1 MIITTERL
9 LMRPLTVEDA
19 TERYLSWFSGPGA
32 GRITASKTTQ
42 ALADLE
48 EYIRAH
54 ASREDVLFLGIF
66 EQETGYHI
74 GNLKYEPVLPDGR
87 AVLGIFLG
95 DETAR
100 GKGYA
105 GEAIAAANRWLK
117 DFKNVRTVVLG
128 VEADNEQAIR
138 AYKKLGFCVS
148 ESELIPTAENIYC
161 MSIEL

>member
-9 LMRPLTVEDA
+9 LMRPLAVEDA
-19 TERYLSWFSGPGA
+19 TERYLSWFRGPGA
-32 GRITASKTTQ
+32 NRVTASKTIQ

-48 EYIRAH
+48 EYIRAR

-66 EQETGYHI
+66 ERETGHHI

-105 GEAIAAANRWLK
+105 GEAITAANRWLR
-117 DFKNVRTVVLG
+117 DFRNVRTVVLG
-128 VEADNEQAIR
+128 VDIDNAPAIS
-138 AYKKLGFCVS
+138 AYKKLGFGAS
-148 ESELIPTAENIYC
+148 DSELIPRADNICC